1 MAKVTL
7 SLEEYQD
14 LMRQLSAHSPPPV
27 IQSMMLEGERQLK
40 AKKKRRPSKYNKE
53 FAKQYK
59 AMRKKHPRMTHGQIT
74 SKAHKAA
81 KKALK

>member
-1 MAKVTL
+1 MT
-7 SLEEYQD
+7 LEEYNR
-14 LMRQLSAHSPPPV
+14 LLSQIEGADPITQVLFRGRHNMPLEPPAPP
-27 IQSMMLEGERQLK
+27 
-40 AKKKRRPSKYNKE
+40 AKKKRRASKYNKE